1 MSFSYYELMI
11 EFPSSALPST
21 GYVEGGIT
29 YICDSRERA
38 EQLLRTEVEAM
49 TTVERVNYKAT
60 ITKRRIT
67 A

>member
-11 EFPSSALPST
+11 EFPSGVIPST
-21 GYVEGGIT
+21 GYIQGGIT
-29 YICDSRERA
+29 YFCDSRERA
-38 EQLLRTEVEAM
+38 EYLLRTEVEAM

-60 ITKRRIT
+60 ITKRMIT